1 MSSSVLDASAALA
14 YLQGEPGADRVS
26 RELGTGALMSTVNLA
41 EVATKLAADG
51 LDEAAIRA
59 AFNVLQVTPEWFDE
73 AEALSTGLLRPAT
86 RAFGLSLG
94 DRACLALALQRGL
107 PVLTTDRA
115 WRDIAGPLNVDIEVI
130 R

>member
-1 MSSSVLDASAALA
+1 MSSAVLDASAALA

-59 AFNVLQVTPEWFDE
+59 AFNVLEVTPESFDE
-73 AEALSTGLLRPAT
+73 ADALSTGLLRPAT

-94 DRACLALALQRGL
+94 DRACLALARQRGL
-107 PVLTTDRA
+107 PVLTADRA
-115 WRDIAGPLNVDIEVI
+115 WRDVAGPLNVDVEVI

>member
-26 RELGTGALMSTVNLA
+26 RALATGALMSTVNLA

-51 LDEAAIRA
+51 LDEAGIRA
-59 AFNVLQVTPEWFDE
+59 AFNVLEVTSESFNE
-73 AEALSTGLLRPAT
+73 ADALSTGLLRPAT

-94 DRACLALALQRGL
+94 DRACIALALQRGL
-107 PVLTTDRA
+107 RVLTTDRA
-115 WRDIAGPLNVDIEVI
+115 WREVASLLDCEIEVI